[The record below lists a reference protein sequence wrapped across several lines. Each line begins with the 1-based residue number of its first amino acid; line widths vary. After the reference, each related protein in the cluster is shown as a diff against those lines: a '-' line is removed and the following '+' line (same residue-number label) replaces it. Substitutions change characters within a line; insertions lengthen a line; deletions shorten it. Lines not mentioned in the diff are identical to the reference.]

1 MDWIYGKTIL
11 ITRGIPQFTIMLEND
26 EFADGHIPSDS
37 GMVIFKHINDGLP

>member
-1 MDWIYGKTIL
+1 MNSVKKFIG
-11 ITRGIPQFTIMLEND
+11 RGIPQFTIMLEND